1 MKSIGIVPMH
11 LEKILLKYGG
21 VVPTRSVSRG
31 LRRGGHTM
39 GRGGVVKM
47 ARTKNYV
54 GIQYGLHRNSMELD
68 KTKA

>member
-1 MKSIGIVPMH
+1 MRVWFQ
-11 LEKILLKYGG
+11 LEVGQGGYGEAD
-21 VVPTRSVSRG
+21 
-31 LRRGGHTM
+31 TM

-54 GIQYGLHRNSMELD
+54 GIQYDLRRNSMELD